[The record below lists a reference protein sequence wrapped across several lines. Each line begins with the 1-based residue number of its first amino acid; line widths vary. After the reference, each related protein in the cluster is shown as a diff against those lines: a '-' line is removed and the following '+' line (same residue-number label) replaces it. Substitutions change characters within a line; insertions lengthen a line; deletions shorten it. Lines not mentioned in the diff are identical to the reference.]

1 MQKILI
7 TKAEIIDKLK
17 NKLGKD
23 FNKDSFILITTPF
36 FKFKSVGIK
45 KHELEKGIYL
55 TLLDN
60 NGNPMFDGNI
70 FYFKYSDNFNFID
83 YLYNSQYDKYMFPLW
98 KLGDYGT
105 IIY

>member
-1 MQKILI
+1 
-7 TKAEIIDKLK
+7 
-17 NKLGKD
+17 
-23 FNKDSFILITTPF
+23 
-36 FKFKSVGIK
+36 
-45 KHELEKGIYL
+45 
-55 TLLDN
+55 
-60 NGNPMFDGNI
+60 MFDGNI